1 MQRPRAVVKSG
12 AKFFSNSN
20 RWPPESS
27 GIVDHVEIS
36 RTRQS
41 LASEVQM
48 VAKPNSEATGADC
61 GSESAWASLRPTLRT
76 APELA
81 DRVNGVLSRQQSTL
95 GTVTAL
101 SHGRSSSWRMK
112 GACLA
117 AATAPQTRAVAR
129 SRVLVEAGP
138 TLSAS
143 NLHRVCWQTIC
154 DHAPTAAD
162 HVLKSLDF
170 EARFEIRTDPTLEN
184 CLHLATLLPKY
195 YTKGALQSR
204 VR

>member
-1 MQRPRAVVKSG
+1 M
-12 AKFFSNSN
+12 
-20 RWPPESS
+20 
-27 GIVDHVEIS
+27 
-36 RTRQS
+36 
-41 LASEVQM
+41 L
-48 VAKPNSEATGADC
+48 AKPNSEATGADS
-61 GSESAWASLRPTLRT
+61 GSESAWASFRLTLRT

-81 DRVNGVLSRQQSTL
+81 GRDNGVLSRQQSTL
-95 GTVTAL
+95 GTVTAF

-112 GACLA
+112 SACSA
-117 AATAPQTRAVAR
+117 MATGSQTRPVTR
-129 SRVLVEAGP
+129 PRVLVTAGP
-138 TLSAS
+138 TLPAS
-143 NLHRVCWQTIC
+143 NLRRVCWQTIC

-162 HVLKSLDF
+162 QVLKSLDF